1 VIISV
6 KVFPNS
12 PKKSV
17 VKTEDG
23 SLEVRFSAV
32 PEKGKANE
40 RLLDLVS
47 EFFGVSPS
55 RVKILKGAASRNKLL
70 SVDD

>member
-1 VIISV
+1 MIISV

-17 VKTEDG
+17 VKKEDG

>member
-1 VIISV
+1 MIISV

-17 VKTEDG
+17 IKKEDG
-23 SLEVRFSAV
+23 SLEVRFSVV

-70 SVDD
+70 SIDD

>member
-17 VKTEDG
+17 VKKEDG